1 MKAAEYGEDFINNM
15 CDVMV
20 RIMNFYA
27 GDPYRFELTDLTDMG
42 TLHRLSTV
50 LHESGARA
58 ETRIKYMQALQFLI
72 KKLFENLTTDILR
85 HI

>member
-1 MKAAEYGEDFINNM
+1 
-15 CDVMV
+15 MV

-27 GDPYRFELTDLTDMG
+27 GDPYRFELTDLTDIG

-50 LHESGARA
+50 LQESDACA
-58 ETRIKYMQALQFLI
+58 ETRKIHASLTVFH
-72 KKLFENLTTDILR
+72 KKTIQNLTTDILL